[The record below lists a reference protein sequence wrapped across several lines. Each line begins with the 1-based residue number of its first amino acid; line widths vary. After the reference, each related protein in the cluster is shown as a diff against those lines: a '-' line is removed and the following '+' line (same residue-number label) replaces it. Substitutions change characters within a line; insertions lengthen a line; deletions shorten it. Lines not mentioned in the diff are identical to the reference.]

1 MRFLFRLMDRFGSMS
16 EDSSTLVLKFIVLR
30 QLSVQHHNLKLHLE
44 DGENPFEFGHWGE
57 FVLEKERVA
66 KYLEVFRK
74 NQGRYDKAKSAY
86 LKLL

>member
-44 DGENPFEFGHWGE
+44 DGENPF
-57 FVLEKERVA
+57 
-66 KYLEVFRK
+66 
-74 NQGRYDKAKSAY
+74 
-86 LKLL
+86 